1 METHSV
7 STVSIEDMPSQPQ
20 PILLPISRLVSTTLV
35 LAFVA
40 APFLYAGVNVSML
53 SVAPTLSSISTVWD
67 EHSKAMALEGSW
79 TGTASTARTRREVSI
94 NRYVCVCVCVCVCV
108 RMFVN
113 SLCVTNT
120 VVRQAAQINSTPLDS
135 TRLDSTQLNFTRV
148 LHVQQLIYS
157 GLGRP

>member
-1 METHSV
+1 MSVCSKHCGFVTHVIAILCGVAYCASWMFMETHSV

-94 NRYVCVCVCVCVCV
+94 NRYVCVCVCVCVC
-108 RMFVN
+108 
-113 SLCVTNT
+113 TN
-120 VVRQAAQINSTPLDS
+120 VCQLPVCDEYCCSTGS
-135 TRLDSTQLNFTRV
+135 TDQFYST
-148 LHVQQLIYS
+148 
-157 GLGRP
+157 